1 MGQIV
6 LASASPRRSELLRQ
20 AGMEFVVIP
29 SRGEEVIT
37 STHPAEVVE
46 ELSLQ
51 KAQEVADRIMSGKEE
66 QVSDFSVVIGADT
79 VVAADHK
86 ILGKPADHED
96 ARKMITMLQGNI
108 HQVYTGVTL
117 IVKDE
122 KGNIH
127 TRTFSE
133 CTDVDVCEM
142 SEDEVEEYI
151 STKEP
156 YDKAGAYGIQG
167 SFGVYIRGIRGCYYN
182 VVAVILQECMPFT
195 VKFIAQNFVEDYVLC
210 AAEEIFLHLGV
221 GLFQLG
227 DQAFDLEAL
236 GADVVRAV
244 AEVVLFCKFAGALQ
258 EAQAVVVAP
267 GLDIVLADQVH
278 GADQLHAFE
287 VGAPEFGHHRLVLAG
302 VEHSHENGL
311 DHVVIVVAERYF
323 VTAQFPGLTVK
334 ISPSHSR
341 AEIAGGFFN
350 VVDGVKDRGV
360 EDRHRNSQDA
370 AVLLDQRAVAREVAG
385 VHADKSQRERKFVV
399 PLDLLK
405 EFGHQHGVLAA
416 GDADSDVVALLD
428 QLILDDRFFKAA
440 LQVVF
445 ELLPY
450 TLFYIFLTARGI
462 VPVQGCLVVQCQFA
476 PLCSA
481 EPLLALAGGIFLLAV
496 SAAVDLALGIGQ
508 EEDVGQ
514 LLLNGGDASGIVAF
528 ENADDLFGHCHF
540 LFLNDLA
547 ALDDIDGDIGIDQGY
562 SVKAQSIGIA
572 FHLENVLASHIVAAG
587 VLDDRD
593 LIVLSVEV
601 KIMVDQHCLAGL
613 NMVKN
618 DSVFYFAY
626 V

>member
-182 VVAVILQECMPFT
+182 VVGLPISR
-195 VKFIAQNFVEDYVLC
+195 LC
-210 AAEEIFLHLGV
+210 
-221 GLFQLG
+221 
-227 DQAFDLEAL
+227 
-236 GADVVRAV
+236 
-244 AEVVLFCKFAGALQ
+244 
-258 EAQAVVVAP
+258 
-267 GLDIVLADQVH
+267 
-278 GADQLHAFE
+278 
-287 VGAPEFGHHRLVLAG
+287 
-302 VEHSHENGL
+302 HEL
-311 DHVVIVVAERYF
+311 KDMM
-323 VTAQFPGLTVK
+323 
-334 ISPSHSR
+334 SR
-341 AEIAGGFFN
+341 
-350 VVDGVKDRGV
+350 
-360 EDRHRNSQDA
+360 
-370 AVLLDQRAVAREVAG
+370 
-385 VHADKSQRERKFVV
+385 
-399 PLDLLK
+399 
-405 EFGHQHGVLAA
+405 
-416 GDADSDVVALLD
+416 
-428 QLILDDRFFKAA
+428 
-440 LQVVF
+440 
-445 ELLPY
+445 
-450 TLFYIFLTARGI
+450 
-462 VPVQGCLVVQCQFA
+462 
-476 PLCSA
+476 
-481 EPLLALAGGIFLLAV
+481 
-496 SAAVDLALGIGQ
+496 
-508 EEDVGQ
+508 
-514 LLLNGGDASGIVAF
+514 
-528 ENADDLFGHCHF
+528 
-540 LFLNDLA
+540 
-547 ALDDIDGDIGIDQGY
+547 
-562 SVKAQSIGIA
+562 
-572 FHLENVLASHIVAAG
+572 
-587 VLDDRD
+587 
-593 LIVLSVEV
+593 
-601 KIMVDQHCLAGL
+601 
-613 NMVKN
+613 
-618 DSVFYFAY
+618 
-626 V
+626 